1 MPVLWVFFSFV
12 ISKLQVENKK
22 ELIIIIKSELIE
34 LIWSKNNNAYTKK
47 DIEYIVNC
55 FIKEIQNGVKAGK
68 KVKIGGLG
76 TFSLY
81 LRKAYIGA
89 ISNSKEDVVI
99 PNVKY
104 VKFRPSKHLKQ

>member
-1 MPVLWVFFSFV
+1 M
-12 ISKLQVENKK
+12 
-22 ELIIIIKSELIE
+22 IIITKSEIIE
-34 LIWSKNNNAYTKK
+34 LIWNKNNKTYTKK

-55 FIKEIQNGVKAGK
+55 FIKEIQNGVKGGE

-89 ISNSKEDVVI
+89 ISNSKNDAGI

-104 VKFRPSKHLKQ
+104 VSFRPSKHLKQ